1 MTPRPPDFDELV
13 GEDLAADERAR
24 LRGVHNLLV
33 AAGPPAELS
42 PALEGPPS
50 VGGAVHFLPR
60 RRRGAVLLLAAA
72 LAAAV
77 FGGGFLTGAV
87 THGGASKSATHVI
100 AMHGTAA
107 APNALASIAL
117 LTADKAGNWPMRFT
131 VQGLPKLPRG
141 GYYELYVTKDGR
153 ITASCGVFNVHGGR
167 TVVSLNA
174 PYTEGFNG
182 WIVTKHLPGRP
193 EIASRPVLTT

>member
-1 MTPRPPDFDELV
+1 MTSRPPDFDELV

-24 LRGVHNLLV
+24 LRGVHDLLV
-33 AAGPPAELS
+33 AAGPPAEL
-42 PALEGPPS
+42 PPVLERAPS
-50 VGGAVHFLPR
+50 VGGSVHFLAN

-72 LAAAV
+72 LAAAA
-77 FGGGFLTGAV
+77 FGGGFLAGAV
-87 THGGASKSATHVI
+87 TNGGGTKRATVLI
-100 AMHGTAA
+100 PMHGTAA
-107 APNALASIAL
+107 VPNARASIAL

-131 VQGLPKLPRG
+131 VQGLPQLPRG

-167 TVVSLNA
+167 TTVSLNA
-174 PYTEGFNG
+174 PYTKGFNG

-193 EIASRPVLTT
+193 DVATRPVMTT

>member
-1 MTPRPPDFDELV
+1 MTSRPPDFDELV

-24 LRGVHNLLV
+24 LRRVHDLLV

-42 PALEGPPS
+42 PALEQPPS

-72 LAAAV
+72 LAAAA
-77 FGGGFLTGAV
+77 FGGGFLARAV
-87 THGGASKSATHVI
+87 TRGGATKSATVVI
-100 AMHGTAA
+100 PMHGTAA
-107 APNALASIAL
+107 VPNARASIAL

-141 GYYELYVTKDGR
+141 GYYELYVTKNGR

-167 TVVSLNA
+167 TTVTLNA
-174 PYTEGFNG
+174 PYTKGFNG
-182 WIVTKHLPGRP
+182 WIVTRHVPGHAA
-193 EIASRPVLTT
+193 ESTRPVLTT

>member
-1 MTPRPPDFDELV
+1 MTRPPDFDELV

-24 LRGVHNLLV
+24 LRGVHDLLV

-42 PALEGPPS
+42 PALDRAPS
-50 VGGAVHFLPR
+50 VGGSVRFLPR

-72 LAAAV
+72 LAAAA
-77 FGGGFLTGAV
+77 FGGGFLTRAA
-87 THGGASKSATHVI
+87 THGSATKSATHVI
-100 AMHGTAA
+100 PMHGTAA
-107 APNALASIAL
+107 APDALASIAL
-117 LTADKAGNWPMRFT
+117 LTADEAGNWPMRFT

-141 GYYELYVTKDGR
+141 GYYELYVTKHGR

-174 PYTEGFNG
+174 PYTKGFDG

-193 EIASRPVLTT
+193 EIATRPVLTT

>member
-1 MTPRPPDFDELV
+1 MTTRPPDFDELV

-24 LRGVHNLLV
+24 LRGVHDLLV

-42 PALEGPPS
+42 PALERAPS
-50 VGGAVHFLPR
+50 VGGTVHFLPR
-60 RRRGAVLLLAAA
+60 RRRAAVLLLAAA
-72 LAAAV
+72 LAAAA

-87 THGGASKSATHVI
+87 THGSATESATHVI
-100 AMHGTAA
+100 PMHGTAA

-141 GYYELYVTKDGR
+141 GYYELYVTKHGR

-174 PYTEGFNG
+174 PYTKGFDG